1 VNRKGLTLHSTAVR
15 RLDDAV
21 DDAPSSTAIPSH
33 PLISHPPLS
42 PVARPARENRLV
54 ISVPWRR
61 VAELAQQIDERIQAG
76 ESIDTEAIVKLART
90 ILLFQTQLLGMG
102 AGRRMSRG

>member
-1 VNRKGLTLHSTAVR
+1 VNRKALTLHSTAVT

-21 DDAPSSTAIPSH
+21 DDAPSSTATLSH
-33 PLISHPPLS
+33 PPSRPLS

-76 ESIDTEAIVKLART
+76 EAIDTEAIVKLART
-90 ILLFQTQLLGMG
+90 ILLFQTQLLGVG
-102 AGRRMSRG
+102 AGRRFPPRG

>member
-21 DDAPSSTAIPSH
+21 DDAPSSTATPS
-33 PLISHPPLS
+33 PPPLS
-42 PVARPARENRLV
+42 PIARPARENRLV

-76 ESIDTEAIVKLART
+76 EAIDTEAIVRLART
-90 ILLFQTQLLGMG
+90 ILLFQTQLLGVG
-102 AGRRMSRG
+102 AGRRVSRG